1 MGDYRAI
8 IVGGGHN
15 GLITAAFL
23 ARAGVSTLLL
33 ERRDLLGGA
42 CVTEEIPG
50 APGFRVSTGAAQLG
64 NLRPQTVAALDL
76 DSYGFE
82 LISPEP
88 LSVFPYADERYLAL
102 WADAAR
108 TTEEFARFSTRDA
121 AAIPAWIADCT
132 TVCEVLEPLL
142 CADEVCSLQSIANAF
157 DKAGC
162 PDLFNTFVL
171 GSIHDA
177 LAGRFESPQ
186 IQAVLGYTATFG
198 SNAGTRTPGTAYV
211 MAHHMFGGTT
221 GVRGR
226 AVYVK
231 GGMGALADALS
242 QSAAA
247 AGADLRTGANVARII
262 VRDGVAR
269 GVELADGERFEADA
283 VISNAD
289 AQGTFVSMIGEKDL
303 PAEFSSAIRRINSNG
318 VAMKVNCA
326 MEALPTFS
334 ALPADMRPARVSLCP
349 SPDYVDAAWAQAS
362 RGQLSSHPYMTVHM
376 QSAIDPSL
384 APTGKHTLTCYAQFF
399 PYKLAPELGGWDAQR
414 DNAGRIILDTLA
426 QFAPDVRD
434 KIIAT
439 DVVTPLDLERVFAM
453 TGGHQFHGDLMPG
466 QLFDQRPAPGCRG
479 ARTPIDGLYLCG
491 TSAHPGGCVWG
502 VPGERAARAVIADI
516 G

>member
-1 MGDYRAI
+1 MAEYQAI
-8 IVGGGHN
+8 IIGGGHN
-15 GLITAAFL
+15 GLITAAYL

-33 ERRDLLGGA
+33 ERRDILGGA

-50 APGFRVSTGAAQLG
+50 APGYRVSTGAAQLG
-64 NLRPQTVAALDL
+64 NLRPQTVAELEL
-76 DSYGFE
+76 ESYGYE

-88 LSVFPYADERYLAL
+88 LSVFPYPDGRYLAL

-108 TTEEFARFSTRDA
+108 TAEEFARFSTRDA
-121 AAIPAWIADCT
+121 AAIPAWLADCS
-132 TVCEVLEPLL
+132 TVCDVLEPLL
-142 CADEVCSLQSIANAF
+142 CADDVCSLQSIAGAF
-157 DKAGC
+157 ARAGR
-162 PDLFNTFVL
+162 PELFETFIL

-177 LAGRFESPQ
+177 LAGRFESAQ
-186 IQAVLGYTATFG
+186 IRAVLGYTATFG
-198 SNAGTRTPGTAYV
+198 TNANTRTAGTAYV

-231 GGMGALADALS
+231 GGMGALADALA
-242 QSAAA
+242 QSAVA
-247 AGADLRTGANVARII
+247 AGADLRTGTGVSRII
-262 VRDGVAR
+262 VENGVAR
-269 GVELADGERFEADA
+269 GVELANGERFEAD
-283 VISNAD
+283 VIISNAD
-289 AQGTFVSMIGEKDL
+289 SQGTFLSMVGEAHL
-303 PAEFSSAIRRINSNG
+303 SAEFSAAIRGINSNG

-326 MEALPTFS
+326 LEALPVFS
-334 ALPADMRPARVSLCP
+334 ALPEEMTPARVSLCP

-362 RGQLSSHPYMTVHM
+362 RGLLSSHPYMTVHM

-384 APTGKHTLTCYAQFF
+384 APQGKHTLTCYAQFF
-399 PYKLAPELGGWDAQR
+399 PYTLAPELGGWDAQR

-426 QFAPDVRD
+426 RFAPDVRD
-434 KIIAT
+434 KITAT
-439 DVVTPLDLERVFAM
+439 EVVTPLDLERVFAM

-502 VPGERAARAVIADI
+502 VPGERAARAVMADFS
-516 G
+516 